1 MKKKSSKYK
10 PNVIGNE
17 DEYYDE
23 EDEEPEVDQ
32 NEASEKIIESD
43 DEQLET
49 GRNSLKIELQ
59 PVSMAFNKAQP
70 ESPTSSR
77 ARASSINSR

>member
-1 MKKKSSKYK
+1 M
-10 PNVIGNE
+10 IGNE

-23 EDEEPEVDQ
+23 EDEEPEVEQ